1 MNKTNKMILGLM
13 LGTLVVGCQKDYYL
27 DDLQAAQEEITR
39 LKTTVKGLQNNLDN
53 AEYQNSN
60 LLAQL
65 NAASDALST
74 AQGVNIELTA
84 NINTLS
90 DIISDLETQI
100 NELNTEINNLSAN
113 DQANQ
118 DIIASLNEEIAALQ
132 TEIDN
137 YEPVIVEVIREVEVI
152 VERVVEVS
160 VDADVVDN
168 TDRIAALEA
177 ALKPQLTIDSRTDNV
192 RVPAGSYYFLEASS
206 SSTGAVIEWST
217 PLLGDTWI
225 PSNTGGDNITFYT
238 PGTYIIQVRAERDG
252 YTSDVVEIEIVVY
265 E

>member
-39 LKTTVKGLQNNLDN
+39 LKTTVKGLQNNLDS

-118 DIIASLNEEIAALQ
+118 DVIASLNEEIAALQ

-152 VERVVEVS
+152 VERVVEVH
-160 VDADVVDN
+160 VDTDEVEEVVFDYS
-168 TDRIAALEA
+168 TAAIANSTEV
-177 ALKPQLTIDSRTDNV
+177 TDNL
-192 RVPAGSYYFLEASS
+192 ALQLEGS
-206 SSTGAVIEWST
+206 GATS
-217 PLLGDTWI
+217 
-225 PSNTGGDNITFYT
+225 
-238 PGTYIIQVRAERDG
+238 G
-252 YTSDVVEIEIVVY
+252 YTGTVNAVLVDGSGTIINEDIDFTVSQKHSGGGLFDFYVVMY
-265 E
+265 